1 MLLKELVFI
10 VVFSVTILHVV
21 IRLFL
26 LKFYESKIT

>member
-26 LKFYESKIT
+26 LNFYESKIT